1 MQTTSKRKLIKSVAA
16 LGISTAI
23 LAFLAPQAFAEST
36 KIIYQTFLD
45 PNNSKDPRSAAQ
57 TKMIDAFQAK
67 NPDIKVELLV
77 DPTGATAARAIK
89 SGSQTP
95 DVIRVVGFAVPE
107 FAATGN
113 LLQLDDLV
121 KKDGIP
127 DEDWLLPLSS
137 TNVGG
142 KLYALPQD
150 FRIPILFYSK
160 SKLEKAGAKPP
171 TTWDEVCAL
180 GAKFGESDTIPFA
193 VPLGATG
200 GLGGAQSLGEFFLST
215 MLSGNGGEYFTP
227 DGKIA
232 FSKESFIKAAQTIKD
247 FYTTCKVTPLRSAQ
261 MGFNEL
267 HDAVRSGSAASAV
280 FGLYRYKT
288 VKQQGGG
295 DDLAW
300 APAPGYTA
308 NDKQTVYSY
317 NIAINRKTAN
327 PDAAWTFVKF
337 MVSPEAQAF
346 AAEGGEVVSRK
357 SAYTAPYFQSDA
369 GKDQKEWA
377 DLVGQRGQTVTYTP
391 ILSTYHTILG
401 EAFQRMI
408 LKDGSPAGAYDE
420 LIERY
425 NAALA
430 KAQ

>member
-1 MQTTSKRKLIKSVAA
+1 MQITSRRHIIKAVAA
-16 LGISTAI
+16 LGIGTAA
-23 LAFLAPQAFAEST
+23 LSFLAPQAFAQST
-36 KIIYQTFLD
+36 EIIYQTFLD

-57 TKMIDAFQAK
+57 TKMIEAFQAK
-67 NPDIKVELLV
+67 NPNITIKLLV
-77 DPTGATAARAIK
+77 DPTGGAAARAIK
-89 SGSQTP
+89 SGAQSP
-95 DVIRVVGFAVPE
+95 DVIRVVGFAVSE

-113 LLQLDDLV
+113 LLELDDLV
-121 KKDGIP
+121 KKDGIL
-127 DEDWLLPLSS
+127 DDDWLLPLSG
-137 TNVGG
+137 TKVAG

-150 FRIPILFYSK
+150 FRIPILFYRK
-160 SKLEKAGAKPP
+160 SMLEKAGVKPP

-180 GAKFGESDTIPFA
+180 GDKFGQSDTITFA

-227 DGKIA
+227 EGKIA
-232 FSKESFIKAAQTIKD
+232 FSKEAFIKAAQTIKD
-247 FYTTCKVTPLRSAQ
+247 FYTKCKVTPLRSAQ

-267 HDAVRSGSAASAV
+267 HDALRSGSAATAV
-280 FGLYRYKT
+280 FGVYRYKT

-300 APAPGYTA
+300 APAPGYAA

-317 NIAINRKTAN
+317 NIAINKKTVN

-357 SAYTAPYFQSDA
+357 SAYSAPYFQTDA
-369 GKDQKEWA
+369 GKDQKAWA
-377 DLVGQRGQTVTYTP
+377 DLVAQRGQTVTYTP

-401 EAFQRMI
+401 EAFQRMV
-408 LKDGSPAGAYDE
+408 LKDGSPADAYDE

-425 NAALA
+425 DAALA

>member
-1 MQTTSKRKLIKSVAA
+1 MQATSKRQLINAIAA
-16 LGISTAI
+16 LGISTATF
-23 LAFLAPQAFAEST
+23 AFLAPQAFAQSKE
-36 KIIYQTFLD
+36 IIYQTFLD

-57 TKMIDAFQAK
+57 TKMVDAFQAK
-67 NPDIKVELLV
+67 YPDIKVKFLV
-77 DPTGATAARAIK
+77 DPTGQTASRAIK

-95 DVIRVVGFAVPE
+95 DVIRVVGFAVSE

-113 LLQLDDLV
+113 LLELDDLV

-127 DEDWLLPLSS
+127 DEDWLLPLSG
-137 TNVGG
+137 TKVAG

-150 FRIPILFYSK
+150 FRIPILFYRK
-160 SKLEKAGAKPP
+160 SLLEKAGVKPP
-171 TTWDEVCAL
+171 TTWDEVCAT
-180 GAKFGESDTIPFA
+180 GAKFGEADTIPFA

-215 MLSGNGGEYFTP
+215 MLPGNGGEYFTT

-247 FYTTCKVTPLRSAQ
+247 FYTKCKVTPLRSAQ
-261 MGFNEL
+261 MGFNEV
-267 HDAVRSGSAASAV
+267 HDAIRSGSAAMAV

-317 NIAINRKTAN
+317 NIAINKKTAN
-327 PDAAWTFVKF
+327 QDAAWTFVKF

-369 GKDQKEWA
+369 GKDQKQWA
-377 DLVGQRGQTVTYTP
+377 DLVAQRGQTVAYTP

-408 LKDGSPAGAYDE
+408 LKDGSPADAYDE

-425 NAALA
+425 GAALA